1 MSDLNLKKGT
11 SAKSA
16 YNLRPNFSDI
26 VERHTL
32 AVMVENEP
40 GVLAVSLR
48 DVATISKALQ
58 LLRLIT
64 KVSCRASQSSP
75 LARHK

>member
-40 GVLAVSLR
+40 GVLARVIGLFAGRGYNIESLP
-48 DVATISKALQ
+48 

-64 KVSCRASQSSP
+64 KVSCRVSQ
-75 LARHK
+75 